1 MIVLEEIAGAGN
13 QIHLLVVGPFEDSLQ
28 RGSKVF
34 ASPLC
39 RDPEQALRSKGSV
52 EMQVGEMEQ
61 AKGQRSPAKANCR
74 EIRFEVADI
83 IEGCGRKYGALVSP
97 VT

>member
-1 MIVLEEIAGAGN
+1 MI
-13 QIHLLVVGPFEDSLQ
+13 GPFENSLQ
-28 RGSKVF
+28 RGPEVF

-39 RDPEQALRSKGSV
+39 RDPEESLRSKGSV
-52 EMQVGEMEQ
+52 EMQVGEMQQ

-83 IEGCGRKYGALVSP
+83 IEGCGWEYGVRVSP
-97 VT
+97 LT

>member
-1 MIVLEEIAGAGN
+1 
-13 QIHLLVVGPFEDSLQ
+13 VVGPFEDSLQ
-28 RGSKVF
+28 RGPKVF

-39 RDPEQALRSKGSV
+39 RDPEESLRSKGSV

-61 AKGQRSPAKANCR
+61 AKGQRSPAKASCR

-83 IEGCGRKYGALVSP
+83 IEGCGREYGVRVRPL
-97 VT
+97 T